1 MAVYIINNMTIHDR
15 AAYDRYVRA
24 FLPIF
29 RKYDGELLAAV
40 DEPPPTEGE
49 WPYDRTVVIRFPSRE
64 AAEKWYRSAEY
75 QEIADRQERQI
86 ARLEAHAD
94 GQRDLIHRFQE
105 SNARLRERV
114 AETRGRYEL
123 ISGYARR
130 QYEFM
135 RKRGVEAEPPPPEPP
150 PTPAESQTSSDALD
164 FAVRQ
169 AEQSSAVLKK
179 TRPPPP
185 EGGA

>member
-75 QEIADRQERQI
+75 QEIARDRYAGTKSNVVI
-86 ARLEAHAD
+86 LD
-94 GQRDLIHRFQE
+94 GL
-105 SNARLRERV
+105 
-114 AETRGRYEL
+114 
-123 ISGYARR
+123 
-130 QYEFM
+130 
-135 RKRGVEAEPPPPEPP
+135 PP
-150 PTPAESQTSSDALD
+150 
-164 FAVRQ
+164 
-169 AEQSSAVLKK
+169 LK
-179 TRPPPP
+179 
-185 EGGA
+185 